1 MLMHLALI
9 QVSHLHT
16 RGDHRIT
23 DDLRNLASG
32 PVEFVKKYKGFI
44 INGFRFHTKDL
55 EENRKTQNSGVMLEA
70 MTNSFSSA
78 RDNNPI
84 VGDVTYYGV
93 LNDIIELEYDV
104 NKKVVLFHCDWIS
117 NGSRKKQDEN
127 GFTILNFEGLKPHNE
142 PFILASQAQQVFY
155 VADRVHKGWKV
166 VIKTTPR
173 DSYDM
178 NEQTCLDDVET
189 HLQSDT
195 SLGPQRDDDM
205 NFELVR
211 GGLKGTVVDNNTQ
224 VLNGDEDLF
233 EAAS

>member
-1 MLMHLALI
+1 ME
-9 QVSHLHT
+9 LHT

-23 DDLRNLASG
+23 EDLINLASG
-32 PVEFVKKYKGFI
+32 PAEFVKRYKGFI

-93 LNDIIELEYDV
+93 LNDIIELEYAVD
-104 NKKVVLFHCDWIS
+104 KKVVLFHCDWIS

-127 GFTILNFEGLKPHNE
+127 GFTLLNFEGLKPHNE
-142 PFILASQAQQVFY
+142 PFILACQAQQVFY
-155 VADRVHKGWKV
+155 VADRVDKGWKV

-173 DSYDM
+173 DFYDM

-195 SLGPQRDDDM
+195 SMGPQLEE
-205 NFELVR
+205 NINIELVR
-211 GGLKGTVVDNNTQ
+211 GGLNGTVVDKDTF
-224 VLNGDEDLF
+224 VLDGDEDLF